1 MASSKEETL
10 ARMFEKIALK
20 NYEKKCSKLD
30 SVKTTVKHD
39 DKVVD
44 GETQETNI
52 SDKEPVDDGK
62 SSNVNPDDKSF
73 SSSSY
78 EEGQSSKDIEDDFD
92 PSPIIDWLRLNVGGD
107 EECQKLL
114 NSLQTKIDKA
124 NEMISQLRAMG
135 HDIDDDYLVDI
146 NFFDDE

>member
-52 SDKEPVDDGK
+52 SDKEPIDDGK

-78 EEGQSSKDIEDDFD
+78 EEGQSSKDIEGT
-92 PSPIIDWLRLNVGGD
+92 IL
-107 EECQKLL
+107 
-114 NSLQTKIDKA
+114 
-124 NEMISQLRAMG
+124 
-135 HDIDDDYLVDI
+135 
-146 NFFDDE
+146 FFNDTL